1 MPSDH
6 RVSIVMVPEGYPH
19 IIRPWN
25 VEFFRNVEF
34 YSQNLVLSIHLTV
47 FQNELQLAVL
57 NSTDIFLE
65 LCIGCVWYLCRI
77 NLIFYY

>member
-6 RVSIVMVPEGYPH
+6 RVSIVMVPVGYPH

-34 YSQNLVLSIHLTV
+34 YSQKLVLSIHLTV
-47 FQNELQLAVL
+47 LQNNELQLAVL
-57 NSTDIFLE
+57 NSTDYFFLNYAR
-65 LCIGCVWYLCRI
+65 LC
-77 NLIFYY
+77 

>member
-1 MPSDH
+1 MLSDR

-25 VEFFRNVEF
+25 VDFFRNVEF

-47 FQNELQLAVL
+47 FQNNELQLAVL
-57 NSTDIFLE
+57 NSTDDFFE
-65 LCIGCVWYLCRI
+65 LCNIMLMC
-77 NLIFYY
+77 LISLSN

>member
-1 MPSDH
+1 MPSDR

-25 VEFFRNVEF
+25 VDFFRNVEF

-47 FQNELQLAVL
+47 FQNNELQLAILQLAIL
-57 NSTDIFLE
+57 NSTGYFS
-65 LCIGCVWYLCRI
+65 
-77 NLIFYY
+77 